1 MKVCVI
7 GAGGWGK
14 NHINTL
20 NKLGALSGI
29 VDSNRT
35 LLNSYKDINEEC
47 ILYNTLD
54 DAINQDFDGFIIATP
69 AETHFEIAKKL
80 IKNSHNI
87 LIEKPIC
94 LKYEE
99 AKKIENLAIE
109 KDCFVMGG
117 HLLLFHPA
125 YIKIKKLLTDN
136 HIGDIKYIYSN
147 RINFGKIRFNENVLW
162 SLAPHD
168 ISLFLHFAD
177 SEIVNVSSSSSFII
191 GSQISDSST
200 FGLKF
205 SNGIDSHSFV
215 SWYHPFKEHRFVV
228 IGENGM
234 ISYEDSSNEKNIE
247 LHKKFISKDGELIDK
262 GTDFIDYEDG
272 SALENQL
279 SFFLE
284 SIKNKSNHNYSNLK
298 LSVKIIETLEKL
310 EK

>member
-20 NKLGALSGI
+20 NKLGALYGI
-29 VDSNRT
+29 VDFNSA
-35 LLNSYKDINEEC
+35 LLNSYKGINQDC
-47 ILYNTLD
+47 VLYHSLD
-54 DAINQDFDGFIIATP
+54 DAINQDFDGFVIATP

-80 IKNSHNI
+80 INASHNI

-94 LKYEE
+94 LKFDE
-99 AKKIENLAIE
+99 AKQIENLAIE

-125 YIKIKKLLTDN
+125 YIKIKELLIDN

-147 RINFGKIRFNENVLW
+147 RINFGKIRSSENVLW

-168 ISLFLHFAD
+168 ISLFLYFAN
-177 SEIVNVSSSSSFII
+177 SEVINVSCSSSHVI
-191 GSQISDSST
+191 GNKISDSST
-200 FGLKF
+200 FNLKF

-247 LHKKFISKDGELIDK
+247 LHRKFISKDGELIDK
-262 GTDFIDYEDG
+262 GTEFIYYEEG
-272 SALENQL
+272 FALENQL
-279 SFFLE
+279 SFFIN

-298 LSVKIIETLEKL
+298 LSVKIVETLEKL
-310 EK
+310 EE

>member
-20 NKLGALSGI
+20 NKLGALYGI
-29 VDSNRT
+29 VDFNTT
-35 LLNSYKDINEEC
+35 LLNSYKGINQEC
-47 ILYNTLD
+47 VLYHSLD
-54 DAINQDFDGFIIATP
+54 DAINQDFDGFVIATP

-80 IKNSHNI
+80 INASHNI

-94 LKYEE
+94 LKFDE
-99 AKKIENLAIE
+99 AKQIENLAIE

-125 YIKIKKLLTDN
+125 YIKIKELLIDN

-147 RINFGKIRFNENVLW
+147 RINFGKIRSSENVLW

-168 ISLFLHFAD
+168 ISLFLYFAN
-177 SEIVNVSSSSSFII
+177 SEVINVSCSSSHVI
-191 GSQISDSST
+191 GNKISDSST
-200 FGLKF
+200 FNLKF
-205 SNGIDSHSFV
+205 SNAIDSHSFV

-228 IGENGM
+228 IGDKGM

-247 LHKKFISKDGELIDK
+247 LHRKFISKDGQLIDK
-262 GTDFIDYEDG
+262 GTEFIDYEEG
-272 SALENQL
+272 FALENQL
-279 SFFLE
+279 SFFIN

-298 LSVKIIETLEKL
+298 LSVKIVETLEKL
-310 EK
+310 EE

>member
-1 MKVCVI
+1 MNVCVI

-29 VDSNRT
+29 VDFDSK
-35 LLNSYKDINEEC
+35 LLNRYKDINEEC
-47 ILYNTLD
+47 TLYNSLD
-54 DAINQDFDGFIIATP
+54 DAIKQDFDGFIIATP

-80 IKNSHNI
+80 IKNSHNV

-94 LKYEE
+94 LKYDE
-99 AKKIENLAIE
+99 AKKIEDLAIE

-125 YIKIKKLLTDN
+125 YKKIKELLISN
-136 HIGDIKYIYSN
+136 NIGDIKYIYSN
-147 RINFGKIRFNENVLW
+147 RINFGKIRFNENALW

-168 ISLFLHFAD
+168 ISLFLYLAD
-177 SEIVNVSSSSSFII
+177 SDVIDVSCSSSFIV
-191 GSQISDSST
+191 GNKISDSST
-200 FGLKF
+200 FSLKF

-234 ISYEDSSNEKNIE
+234 ILYEDSSKEKNIE
-247 LHKKFISKDGELIDK
+247 LHRKFISKHGELIDK
-262 GTDFIDYEDG
+262 GTEFINYEDG
-272 SALENQL
+272 FALENQL
-279 SFFLE
+279 SYFID
-284 SIKNKSNHNYSNLK
+284 SIKNKSNHNYNNLK
-298 LSVKIIETLEKL
+298 LSVKIIKTLEKL
-310 EK
+310 EE